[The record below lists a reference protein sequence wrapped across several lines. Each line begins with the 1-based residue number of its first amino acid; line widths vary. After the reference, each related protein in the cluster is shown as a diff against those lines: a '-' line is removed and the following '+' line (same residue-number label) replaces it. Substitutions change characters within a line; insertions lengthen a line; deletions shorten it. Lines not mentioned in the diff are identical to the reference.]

1 MYGTTL
7 SVVGAIHASGET
19 HETVTKIKSD
29 RCATFSAGAIPSTAF
44 SSCADDS
51 DRDSDSCG
59 LPIIASDVV
68 ASFAVVDEF
77 YGQIDALDSLRVR
90 VTLTSRLGAVTR
102 DGATHASKVPATHA
116 KRLYCA
122 TLDTVSADG
131 AGSLAEKD
139 VAWRTRDDAGCEIT
153 SLGGDA
159 YACECSKLGAV
170 TLAVAGPWNAEEW
183 GETTKETTKETTTTA
198 TTTAKSEGENVRGS
212 TPAPAAPEA
221 PSSPVSSAS
230 TAVSSEHPVSPGP
243 VSPLP
248 VPSTPA
254 DAVTSTTV
262 TATYAITGMSAA
274 KAEAQLNFVENVVK
288 SRLSRGIKF
297 HSLAPSRV
305 SAEMSADGT
314 SATLVLRFTGFVGK
328 DPRGVKR
335 FSQMAAG
342 PRTMRAVNVIMKKRG
357 TLVVSA
363 NYKTDSVISWSDGH
377 VKALRGRI
385 GGLIKKAKSAAAAGN
400 QAARANFARGIAYFK
415 RLLNGP
421 PTATTA
427 SLGGRLAA
435 PEHDAATLPAVVAA
449 VVATVVAAAA
459 LFVVTRKRRG
469 HAGGRRGGGGAD
481 EKTAFVA
488 AANDYGASGSWA

>member
-1 MYGTTL
+1 
-7 SVVGAIHASGET
+7 
-19 HETVTKIKSD
+19 
-29 RCATFSAGAIPSTAF
+29 
-44 SSCADDS
+44 
-51 DRDSDSCG
+51 
-59 LPIIASDVV
+59 
-68 ASFAVVDEF
+68 
-77 YGQIDALDSLRVR
+77 
-90 VTLTSRLGAVTR
+90 
-102 DGATHASKVPATHA
+102 
-116 KRLYCA
+116 
-122 TLDTVSADG
+122 
-131 AGSLAEKD
+131 
-139 VAWRTRDDAGCEIT
+139 
-153 SLGGDA
+153 
-159 YACECSKLGAV
+159 
-170 TLAVAGPWNAEEW
+170 
-183 GETTKETTKETTTTA
+183 
-198 TTTAKSEGENVRGS
+198 
-212 TPAPAAPEA
+212 
-221 PSSPVSSAS
+221 
-230 TAVSSEHPVSPGP
+230 
-243 VSPLP
+243 
-248 VPSTPA
+248 
-254 DAVTSTTV
+254 VTSTTV

-274 KAEAQLNFVENVVK
+274 KAEAQLNFVEHVVK